1 MTPEELYKQRLREVE
16 LMRVLYNQ
24 AKADYRKALLANVSN
39 KLLSPFKKASK
50 EISIVKSR
58 MIREYESKR
67 EDLLKKQIELL
78 EKKDK
83 RLEDAVKYIENVKD
97 DVKKFGND
105 TKENV
110 GILFNDNL
118 QRSEDTIDFLKRK
131 GGNVISGASCF
142 MGNVKNSLIASLD
155 NKTTLHR
162 DIESKILDMKM
173 DKVSRDYKRALDES
187 KNRQIQ
193 EMVERSIEKERSFG
207 ESDTIRARFNK
218 INKNKSYMGTATNR
232 VVDYF
237 RSKKNKLDDKIFD
250 AKVNMAYAN
259 SVVTLKASRTKSKIA
274 TAFNSQINNLKNK
287 ADNFIGNTMV
297 AASNTY
303 NNIKEGINDKISDIS
318 SAIEHRNEVKQRKED
333 IITALNEEEKR
344 KNEIKK
350 AQLEMRRNLIANIN
364 NGNIFDDAIPVIE
377 SGMRK

>member
-1 MTPEELYKQRLREVE
+1 MTQEELYKQRLREVE
-16 LMRVLYNQ
+16 LMKVLYNQ
-24 AKADYRKALLANVSN
+24 AKADYRKALLGNVSN
-39 KLLSPFKKASK
+39 KLLNPFKKASK
-50 EISIVKSR
+50 EISLVKSR

-83 RLEDAVKYIENVKD
+83 RLEDAVKYVENVKD

-105 TKENV
+105 TKETV

-131 GGNVISGASCF
+131 GGNVISSASCF

-162 DIESKILDMKM
+162 DIESKILDMKN
-173 DKVSRDYKRALDES
+173 DKASRDYKRALDES

-193 EMVERSIEKERSFG
+193 EMVKRSIEKEKSFG
-207 ESDTIRARFNK
+207 ESDTISARFNK

-250 AKVNMAYAN
+250 AKVNMAYA
-259 SVVTLKASRTKSKIA
+259 SSIVTRTKSKVG
-274 TAFNSQINNLKNK
+274 TAFNSQINNFKNK
-287 ADNFIGNTMV
+287 TKDFIDEKIQERQEKMEE
-297 AASNTY
+297 
-303 NNIKEGINDKISDIS
+303 IKSLNDARRVD
-318 SAIEHRNEVKQRKED
+318 
-333 IITALNEEEKR
+333 
-344 KNEIKK
+344 NEIAR
-350 AQLEMRRNLIANIN
+350 AQLEMRRQAIANIN
-364 NGNIFDDAIPVIE
+364 NGDIFAGSTPVIE
-377 SGMRK
+377 SGMRR